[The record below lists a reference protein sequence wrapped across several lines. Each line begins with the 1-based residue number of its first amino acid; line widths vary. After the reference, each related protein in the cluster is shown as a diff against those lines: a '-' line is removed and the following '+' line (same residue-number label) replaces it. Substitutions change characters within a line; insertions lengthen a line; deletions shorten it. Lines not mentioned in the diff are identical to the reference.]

1 MKTKYFVL
9 RILFIILLLG
19 ILMINCQNNEKKPNT
34 TGFLLFLLYTINNS
48 NTANSTYPQTFADQD
63 TAIII
68 DYTVTNLYNN
78 NVAGTSGTT
87 VNVSGNCSKGGTF
100 SITGTATGGN
110 PTTTNLSYALTG
122 CMDTITFTTMT
133 GLVALTGTI
142 TQTGTIGST
151 TNITRTTSSLL
162 LKGTQTNS
170 KYSIGSPI
178 NWNTTCAFTITK
190 TSSAST
196 SSVCGKSFSY

>member
-1 MKTKYFVL
+1 MKKKYNTL
-9 RILFIILLLG
+9 RIMFLILSLG
-19 ILMINCQNNEKKPNT
+19 ILMSNCQNKEKKPNT
-34 TGFLLFLLYTINNS
+34 TGFLLYLLYSNNNS
-48 NTANSTYPQTFADQD
+48 NIANSTYPQTFADQD

-68 DYTVTNLYNN
+68 DRTVTNLYNTN
-78 NVAGTSGTT
+78 ID
-87 VNVSGNCSKGGTF
+87 GTF
-100 SITGTATGGN
+100 TITGTATGGN

-142 TQTGTIGST
+142 MQTGTVGST
-151 TNITRTTSSLL
+151 NNITRTSSSLL

-178 NWNTTCAFTITK
+178 NWNTTCAVTITNT
-190 TSSAST
+190 TSLISG
-196 SSVCGKSFSY
+196 SVCGKSFSY

>member
-1 MKTKYFVL
+1 MKKKYNTL
-9 RILFIILLLG
+9 RIMFLILSLG
-19 ILMINCQNNEKKPNT
+19 ILMSNCQNKEKKPNT
-34 TGFLLFLLYTINNS
+34 TGFLLYLLYSNNNS
-48 NTANSTYPQTFADQD
+48 NIANSTYPQTFADQD

-68 DYTVTNLYNN
+68 DRTVTNLYNTN
-78 NVAGTSGTT
+78 IAGTSGTT
-87 VNVSGNCSKGGTF
+87 VNVSGNCSKDGTF
-100 SITGTATGGN
+100 TITGTATGGN

-142 TQTGTIGST
+142 MQTGTVGST
-151 TNITRTTSSLL
+151 NNITRTSSSLL

-178 NWNTTCAFTITK
+178 NWNTTCAVTITNT
-190 TSSAST
+190 TSLISG
-196 SSVCGKSFSY
+196 SVCGKSFSY